1 MKMTTFG
8 QFKRSIGI
16 PGQVHRRVP
25 ENGRDVLVIGLSGCA
40 KDRRKQERF
49 IRQQYP
55 NARFE
60 KHAPIILKQLNSG
73 SVPVEEANTVQ
84 SFLRVYLKEA
94 P

>member
-16 PGQVHRRVP
+16 PGQVHRRLP
-25 ENGRDVLVIGLSGCA
+25 EDGKDVLEIGLGGCA

-49 IRQQYP
+49 LRRQYP

-60 KHAPIILKQLNSG
+60 KHGPIELKKLNSG
-73 SVPVEEANTVQ
+73 SVMVEDANTAQ
-84 SFLRVYLKEA
+84 SYLRIYLKEA
-94 P
+94 S